1 MSDRHHPSHQFTSR
15 REARFAPP
23 VSAKRPWQTLKRMAQ
38 WFKPQS
44 RLMLFMAF
52 VVMLDSL
59 IVLTLPWLMGKA
71 IDALGHGIVWLLVA
85 LLTGYLLDA
94 LLNTTQQWTMA
105 GLSQRVVASLRT
117 SLFAKLDRLPVAFFD
132 FRPDGDL
139 MSRFTNDM
147 DAVSS
152 AISQSTTQLMTS
164 VIAITGSLTMM
175 LLLNPWLTLAALLG
189 APLVILLSRVIT
201 SRTRK
206 LFQDQQRTLGL
217 LNGHI
222 EETVT
227 GFDIV
232 KAFHREEAVVQEFE
246 RQNTTLAQIA
256 VRAQT
261 WAGLAMP
268 LTNVIG
274 NLSFVAVGVTGSW
287 MAFQGWITVG
297 LIASFLVYSRQ
308 FVRPINDL
316 ATIWNTLQAALAGA
330 ERVLEI
336 MDEAEEADN
345 PGMDWENG
353 RGDVEFQNVSFGYVP
368 DNLVLH
374 EVSFHVPAGE
384 TLALVGATG
393 AGKTTVVNLLTRFYE
408 ASEGKILLD
417 GCDVKDYSRTSLR
430 KAFGVVLQDTFLFSG
445 TVRDNLR
452 YGSPT
457 ASDAEVERAGLLS
470 HADAFIRR
478 LPHGYDTLLTEGGA
492 QLSQGQ
498 RQLLAIARVVLMDPP
513 LLILDEATSNVDTR
527 TELQL
532 QQAMLSLRKNRTSF
546 VIAHR
551 LSTIRE
557 AHTIL
562 VLDQGRVVE
571 RGNHDQLLQKGGVYA
586 RLYESQTLTREV
598 SNPLTQST
606 RVELRK

>member
-1 MSDRHHPSHQFTSR
+1 MSDRHHPSQSFTSR
-15 REARFAPP
+15 RDARFAPP
-23 VSAKRPWQTLKRMAQ
+23 VTAKRPWQTLKRMSH

-44 RLMLFMAF
+44 RMMAFMAI
-52 VVMLDSL
+52 VVLLDGL
-59 IVLTLPWLMGKA
+59 IVLTLPWLMGKS
-71 IDALGHGIVWLLVA
+71 IDALGRGLGWLLLA
-85 LLTGYLLDA
+85 LLAGYLLDA

-105 GLSQRVVASLRT
+105 GLSQRVVAGLRT

-139 MSRFTNDM
+139 MSRFTNDI

-152 AISQSTTQLMTS
+152 AIAQSTTQLMSS
-164 VIAITGSLTMM
+164 VIAIVGSLTMM
-175 LLLNPWLTLAALLG
+175 LLLSPLLTVAALLG
-189 APLVILLSRVIT
+189 APLVIVLSRVIT

-206 LFQDQQRTLGL
+206 LFQEQQRTLGL

-222 EETVT
+222 EETIT

-232 KAFHREEAVVQEFE
+232 KAFHREESVVQEFE
-246 RQNTTLAQIA
+246 RQNSRLAQIA

-287 MAFQGWITVG
+287 MALQGWVTVG

-336 MDEAEEADN
+336 MDEPEEADV
-345 PGMDWENG
+345 PGTVWQDG
-353 RGDVEFQNVSFGYVP
+353 QGDVEFQNVSFSYVP
-368 DNLVLH
+368 GNPVLH
-374 EVSFHVPAGE
+374 EVNFHVPAGE

-408 ASEGKILLD
+408 ASEGKVLLD
-417 GCDVKDYSRTSLR
+417 GQDVKAYTRSSLR

-452 YGSPT
+452 YGCP
-457 ASDAEVERAGLLS
+457 DATDEEVEKAGVLS

-478 LPHGYDTLLTEGGA
+478 LPHGYDTHLTEGGA

-571 RGNHDQLLQKGGVYA
+571 RGNHEQLLSVKGVYA
-586 RLYESQTLTREV
+586 RLYESQTLA
-598 SNPLTQST
+598 
-606 RVELRK
+606 

>member
-1 MSDRHHPSHQFTSR
+1 MSDRHHPSQNFTSR
-15 REARFAPP
+15 RDARFAPP
-23 VSAKRPWQTLKRMAQ
+23 VTAKRPWQTLKRMSH

-44 RLMLFMAF
+44 HMMVFMA
-52 VVMLDSL
+52 VVVLLDGL
-59 IVLTLPWLMGKA
+59 IVLTLPWLMGKS
-71 IDALGHGIVWLLVA
+71 IDALGRGLGWLLLA
-85 LLTGYLLDA
+85 LLSGYLLDA

-105 GLSQRVVASLRT
+105 GLSQRVVAGVRT

-139 MSRFTNDM
+139 MSRFTNDI

-152 AISQSTTQLMTS
+152 AIAQSTTQLMSS
-164 VIAITGSLTMM
+164 VIAVVGSLTMM
-175 LLLNPWLTLAALLG
+175 LLLSPLLTLAALLG
-189 APLVILLSRVIT
+189 APLVVVLSRVIT

-206 LFQDQQRTLGL
+206 LFQEQQRTLGL

-222 EETVT
+222 EETIT

-232 KAFHREEAVVQEFE
+232 KAFHREETVVQEFE
-246 RQNTTLAQIA
+246 RQNSRLAQIA

-274 NLSFVAVGVTGSW
+274 NLSFVAVGVSGSW
-287 MAFQGWITVG
+287 MALQGWVTVG

-336 MDEAEEADN
+336 MDEPEEADV
-345 PGMDWENG
+345 PGTVWQDG
-353 RGDVEFQNVSFGYVP
+353 HGDVQFQNVSFSYVP
-368 DNLVLH
+368 GNPVLH
-374 EVSFHVPAGE
+374 DVSFHVPAGE

-408 ASEGKILLD
+408 ASEGKVLLD
-417 GCDVKDYSRTSLR
+417 GRDVKDYTRSSLR

-452 YGSPT
+452 YGCP
-457 ASDAEVERAGLLS
+457 DATDEEVEKAGVLS

-478 LPHGYDTLLTEGGA
+478 LPHGYDTHLTEGGA

-571 RGNHDQLLQKGGVYA
+571 RGNHEQLLNARGVYA
-586 RLYESQTLTREV
+586 RLYESQTLA
-598 SNPLTQST
+598 
-606 RVELRK
+606 